1 MVEQFD
7 RLGIETREQF
17 DIERRLGQIA
27 RLIMNPAQLER
38 IAAPAWIGF
47 AIVLA
52 LMLFGLW
59 LAGA

>member
-1 MVEQFD
+1 
-7 RLGIETREQF
+7 
-17 DIERRLGQIA
+17 
-27 RLIMNPAQLER
+27 MNPAQLER